1 MSTPASP
8 IIPNVAGLPNVPRQR
23 RSNPTVIIAVLGAA
37 AFLFLALWIVA
48 LLQASSG
55 ANDAKIA
62 HQQGVSEGQATQAK
76 TDEDKLN
83 TLVNS
88 PYKSYVAP
96 AVYGGLEV
104 KYPKTWN
111 ALVTENTTGATL
123 SLILHP
129 DILTAANNTK
139 AATRILVTQNLIDT
153 VLKAYQDKVKKG
165 TLKSQTVIVSGISA
179 TRLEGSFD
187 GKTQAAITYIPVRD
201 KVIAIYCDDVQYI
214 SAYNDIV
221 AQFKVNP

>member
-8 IIPNVAGLPNVPRQR
+8 IIPNVPGLPNIPKQS
-23 RSNPTVIIAVLGAA
+23 RSNPTLVIAVLGAA
-37 AFLFLALWIVA
+37 TLLFLALWIVA
-48 LLQASSG
+48 LSQASSG

-76 TDEDKLN
+76 IDEDKLN

-88 PYKSYVAP
+88 PYKTYVAP
-96 AVYGGLEV
+96 SVYGGLEV

-111 ALVTENTTGATL
+111 AMVTESSSGATL
-123 SLILHP
+123 TLILHP
-129 DILTAANNTK
+129 DILTAANATK
-139 AATRILVTQNLIDT
+139 AATRITMTQSLIDT
-153 VLKAYQDKVKKG
+153 VLKAYQDQIKKG
-165 TLKSQTVIVSGISA
+165 TLKSQTVMVAGISA
-179 TRLEGSFD
+179 TRVEGSFD
-187 GKTQAAITYIPVRD
+187 GKTQAVITFVPVRD
-201 KVIAIYCDDVQYI
+201 KVITIYCDDVQYI